1 MSRPLEDKNMN
12 VPNILTVARIVLTP
26 VVLAAYMIAFPGH
39 YLVATILYFIAG
51 MTDFFDGKI
60 ARKNNLITNFG
71 KFADPLADKM
81 LTTGV
86 YLALISNGYC
96 NIWILFIIL
105 FREFGISSIRLVAAS
120 QGVVIPANMWGKVK
134 TFSMMIFTGFIYL
147 LLSLQFDFGILPE
160 TFPLHT
166 ISSVLLWITAIVT
179 AISGVTYII
188 EGAKVIDFSK

>member
-1 MSRPLEDKNMN
+1 MN
-12 VPNILTVARIVLTP
+12 VPNALTITRIVLTP
-26 VVLAAYMIAFPGH
+26 VVLAAYMLNFPAH
-39 YLVATILYFIAG
+39 FLVATILYFIAG

-60 ARKNNLITNFG
+60 ARSKNLITNFG

-81 LTTGV
+81 LTTAV

-105 FREFGISSIRLVAAS
+105 FREFGISSIRLVAAA

-134 TFSMMIFTGFIYL
+134 TFSMMIFTCFIFL
-147 LLSLQFDFGILPE
+147 LLSLQFDFGVLPAS
-160 TFPLHT
+160 FPLHT
-166 ISSVLLWITAIVT
+166 LSSVLLWITAIVT

>member
-1 MSRPLEDKNMN
+1 MN
-12 VPNILTVARIVLTP
+12 VPNALTITRIVLTP
-26 VVLAAYMIAFPGH
+26 VVLAAYMLNFPAH
-39 YLVATILYFIAG
+39 FLVATILYFIAG

-60 ARKNNLITNFG
+60 ARSKNLITNFG

-81 LTTGV
+81 LTTAV

-105 FREFGISSIRLVAAS
+105 FREFGISSIRLVAAA

-166 ISSVLLWITAIVT
+166 LSSVLLWITAIVT

>member
-1 MSRPLEDKNMN
+1 MN
-12 VPNILTVARIVLTP
+12 VPNILTITRIVLTP

-60 ARKNNLITNFG
+60 ARRDNLITNFG
-71 KFADPLADKM
+71 KFTDPLADKM
-81 LTTGV
+81 LTTAV

-96 NIWILFIIL
+96 NVWILFIIL
-105 FREFGISSIRLVAAS
+105 FREFGVSSIRLVASS

-134 TFSMMIFTGFIYL
+134 TFTMMMFTGFIFL
-147 LLSLQFDFGILPE
+147 LLSLRFDFGVLPE
-160 TFPLHT
+160 GFPLET
-166 ISSVLLWITAIVT
+166 VASILLWITAILT
-179 AISGVTYII
+179 AISGITYIR

>member
-1 MSRPLEDKNMN
+1 MN
-12 VPNILTVARIVLTP
+12 VPNILTITRIVLTP

-60 ARKNNLITNFG
+60 ARSKNLITNFG

-81 LTTGV
+81 LTTAV

-105 FREFGISSIRLVAAS
+105 FREFGISSIRLVAAA

-134 TFSMMIFTGFIYL
+134 TFSMMIFTGFIFL
-147 LLSLQFDFGILPE
+147 LLSLQFDFGVLPAS
-160 TFPLHT
+160 FPLHT
-166 ISSVLLWITAIVT
+166 LSSVLLWITAIVT

>member
-1 MSRPLEDKNMN
+1 MN

-26 VVLAAYMIAFPGH
+26 VVLAVYMISFPGH
-39 YLVATILYFIAG
+39 YLAATIIYFIAG

-105 FREFGISSIRLVAAS
+105 FREFGVSSIRLVAAS

-147 LLSLQFDFGILPE
+147 LLSLQFDFGVLPE
-160 TFPLHT
+160 TFPLHAV
-166 ISSVLLWITAIVT
+166 SSVLLWITAIVT
-179 AISGVTYII
+179 AISGITYII
-188 EGAKVIDFSK
+188 EGTKVIDFSK

>member
-1 MSRPLEDKNMN
+1 MN
-12 VPNILTVARIVLTP
+12 APNILTVTRIVLTP
-26 VVLAAYMIAFPGH
+26 LVLAAYMITFPGH
-39 YLVATILYFIAG
+39 YLVATVLYFIAG

-60 ARKNNLITNFG
+60 ARKNDLITNFG

-105 FREFGISSIRLVAAS
+105 FREFGVSSIRLVAAS

-134 TFSMMIFTGFIYL
+134 TFSMMMFTGFIYL
-147 LLSLQFDFGILPE
+147 LLSLQFDFGVLPE
-160 TFPLHT
+160 TFPVHT
-166 ISSVLLWITAIVT
+166 IAGVLLWITAIVT
-179 AISGVTYII
+179 AISGITYIK
-188 EGAKVIDFSK
+188 EGTKVIDFSK

>member
-1 MSRPLEDKNMN
+1 MKPIK
-12 VPNILTVARIVLTP
+12 IF
-26 VVLAAYMIAFPGH
+26 AA
-39 YLVATILYFIAG
+39 LLLFIAASV
-51 MTDFFDGKI
+51 TDLLDGKI
-60 ARKNNLITNFG
+60 ARKMNLITDFG

-105 FREFGISSIRLVAAS
+105 FREFGISSIRLVAAA

-134 TFSMMIFTGFIYL
+134 TFSMMIFTGLIFL

-166 ISSVLLWITAIVT
+166 LSSVLLWITAIVT

>member
-1 MSRPLEDKNMN
+1 MN
-12 VPNILTVARIVLTP
+12 VPNILTVTRIILTP
-26 VVLAAYMIAFPGH
+26 IVLAAYMIAFPGH
-39 YLVATILYFIAG
+39 YLVATVLYFIAG

-96 NIWILFIIL
+96 NVWVLFIIL
-105 FREFGISSIRLVAAS
+105 FREFGVSSIRLVAAS

-147 LLSLQFDFGILPE
+147 LLSLQFDFGVLSE
-160 TFPLHT
+160 TFPVHT
-166 ISSVLLWITAIVT
+166 ISSLLLWTTAIVT
-179 AISGVTYII
+179 AISGITYVI
-188 EGAKVIDFSK
+188 EGTKVIDFSK

>member
-1 MSRPLEDKNMN
+1 MN
-12 VPNILTVARIVLTP
+12 GPNALTITRIVLTP
-26 VVLAAYMIAFPGH
+26 VVLAAYMLNFPAH
-39 YLVATILYFIAG
+39 FLVATILYFIAG

-60 ARKNNLITNFG
+60 ARSKNLITNFG

-81 LTTGV
+81 LTTAV

-105 FREFGISSIRLVAAS
+105 FREFGISSIRLVAAA

-134 TFSMMIFTGFIYL
+134 TFSMMIFTGFIFL
-147 LLSLQFDFGILPE
+147 LLSLQFDFGVLPAS
-160 TFPLHT
+160 FPLHT
-166 ISSVLLWITAIVT
+166 LSSVLLWITAIVT